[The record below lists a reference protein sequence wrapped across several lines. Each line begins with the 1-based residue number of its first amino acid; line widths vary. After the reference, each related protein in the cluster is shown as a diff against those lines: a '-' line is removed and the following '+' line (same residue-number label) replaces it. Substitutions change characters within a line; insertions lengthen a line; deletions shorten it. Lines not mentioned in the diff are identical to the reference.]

1 MGDQIPTLPKELQNI
16 PFEQAQFDFMV
27 KIVNDIG
34 KVRRKNQILE
44 GIVKFLIIELKVLN
58 DWHHG
63 ETKRLGGIVYDSLDL
78 SDLNIKDLDMDQ
90 LSEVLTEKVEKKKKR

>member
-1 MGDQIPTLPKELQNI
+1 MAKQRPILPADLQNI
-16 PFEQAQFDFMV
+16 PFEQAQFDYIV
-27 KIVNDIG
+27 KMLNDIG
-34 KVRRKNQILE
+34 KVRRKNQTLE
-44 GIVKFLIIELKVLN
+44 GMVKFLMIELKVLN

-90 LSEVLTEKVEKKKKR
+90 LSEVLTEKVEKKKR

>member
-1 MGDQIPTLPKELQNI
+1 MAKQRPILPAELQNI
-16 PFEQAQFDFMV
+16 PFEQAQFDYMV

-44 GIVKFLIIELKVLN
+44 GIVKFLMLELKVLN

-63 ETKRLGGIVYDSLDL
+63 ETKRLGKLVYDSIDL

-90 LSEVLTEKVEKKKKR
+90 LSEVLTEKVEKKKR

>member
-1 MGDQIPTLPKELQNI
+1 MGKQLPTLPPELASI
-16 PFEQAQFDFMV
+16 PFEQAQFDYIV
-27 KIVNDIG
+27 KIVNNIG
-34 KVRRKNQILE
+34 KVRRKNKILE
-44 GIVKFLIIELKVLN
+44 GIVKFLILELKVIN

-90 LSEVLTEKVEKKKKR
+90 LSEVLTEKVEKKKR